1 MQGSSLVNLWK
12 WKCTYCVS
20 DRPRTPEVVIHA
32 PMEKKGLQ
40 TKPTPSASVPIQPT
54 AQKPSFQPP
63 AQPTRNPPQPA
74 APPPQPRVGPPG
86 GGGPAQPPPPQNNVM
101 QPPRS
106 STTKPPLGPQLMR
119 PGPAGAAPPS
129 TTNCDI
135 SNTTDNTA
143 MFQMP
148 NHQPLRSQ
156 QPQTRGRSPGMQPQQ
171 AMFQV
176 TSPVQSQSQG
186 YQTSQNPRMIGRLGF
201 NHFLDSP
208 SFNFC

>member
-1 MQGSSLVNLWK
+1 MAQ
-12 WKCTYCVS
+12 
-20 DRPRTPEVVIHA
+20 
-32 PMEKKGLQ
+32 KGQNQ
-40 TKPTPSASVPIQPT
+40 TKPTPSVPIQPT

-86 GGGPAQPPPPQNNVM
+86 GGIGPAQPPPQNNVM

-106 STTKPPLGPQLMR
+106 STTNPPLQSQLMR
-119 PGPAGAAPPS
+119 PGPAASAKAAASGGPLPS

-148 NHQPLRSQ
+148 NHQQPLRP
-156 QPQTRGRSPGMQPQQ
+156 QPQQSRGRSPGMMQPQQ

-176 TSPVQSQSQG
+176 TSHVQSRPQG
-186 YQTSQNPRMIGRLGF
+186 YQTSQNPKMIGRLGF
-201 NHFLDSP
+201 EQLLF
-208 SFNFC
+208 